1 MTKRNQNILVSIKT
15 VDQVNFLSGN
25 FILKK
30 DNKHGMLDYIR
41 SFSHPALLIFSF
53 FILIVL
59 VSCSPK
65 TRPVN
70 VGVDTT
76 EVFAA
81 SGQNYA
87 PKQWWTAFE
96 DQQLNSLVDTAL
108 HSNFNLKTTWQRLQ
122 AAQAAVDR
130 QSSSFFPTLDASASG
145 EVSKYQNQYIQNQ
158 SFRLGMSAG
167 YEVDLWGR
175 IQSRVE
181 AERYRAKAA
190 MSDYQTAA
198 ISLAAEIT
206 RTWYQLIEARNQLEL
221 VNEQVKTNTKVLDLI
236 ETRFGSGQIRS
247 ADILRQRRLLESTR
261 EQRIVAEKQVNLLE
275 HKLAVLLGKAPQKA
289 IKKSIDTL
297 PKLPPLPKTGV
308 PADLIR
314 RRPDVQAAYDRL
326 MAADRDLAAAISNQY
341 PRFSISASAST
352 SADNVES
359 LFKDWARTLGGNLLA
374 PIFYGG
380 RLRAEVDQ
388 SESIRKQRLFEYVQT
403 ILNAFREVEDALVQE
418 QKQVEKIQ
426 SIREQVKLAKQTYK
440 QLRIEYF
447 NGMGGY
453 LDVLTALDEVQ
464 RLQRNLISA
473 HLNLLEYRIALYRSI
488 AGSFET
494 HREQSKTN

>member
-1 MTKRNQNILVSIKT
+1 MKQTHQHLLVSLKPGNRPKIFLTNLMNNFRMQKVFSFIKSSDHFFS
-15 VDQVNFLSGN
+15 VLLL
-25 FILKK
+25 FI
-30 DNKHGMLDYIR
+30 
-41 SFSHPALLIFSF
+41 ALLMMAG
-53 FILIVL
+53 
-59 VSCSPK
+59 CAPK
-65 TRPVN
+65 TQPVN
-70 VGVDTT
+70 IGIDTT
-76 EVFAA
+76 EVFSAT
-81 SGQNYA
+81 GQENA
-87 PKQWWTAFE
+87 PKRWWTAF
-96 DQQLNSLVDTAL
+96 DDKQLNSLVDTAL
-108 HSNFNLKTTWQRLQ
+108 QSNFNLKTTWERLQ

-130 QSSSFFPTLDASASG
+130 QSSSFFPTIDASASG
-145 EVSKYQNQYIQNQ
+145 EVSKYQNQFIQNQ
-158 SFRLGMSAG
+158 SFRLGLSAG

-190 MSDYQTAA
+190 MRDYQIAA

-206 RTWYQLIEARNQLEL
+206 RTWYQLVEAQNQLEL
-221 VNEQVKTNTKVLDLI
+221 VNKQVETNAKVLDLI

-261 EQRIVAEKQVNLLE
+261 EQRIAAEKQVKLLE
-275 HKLAVLLGKAPQKA
+275 HKLAVLLGKTPQKE
-289 IKKSIDTL
+289 IEKTIDTL
-297 PKLPPLPKTGV
+297 PKLPPMPETGV

-326 MAADRDLAAAISNQY
+326 MAADRELAAAISNQY

-359 LFKDWARTLGGNLLA
+359 LFKDWARSLGGNLLS

-418 QKQVEKIQ
+418 QKQLEKIQ
-426 SIREQVKLAKQTYK
+426 SIREQVKLARQTYE

-473 HLNLLEYRIALYRSI
+473 HMNLLEYRIALYRSI

-494 HREQSKTN
+494 QREQFENQ